1 MGGKGEMK
9 PTIQEILYSAKAIL
23 RALEQTDK
31 DGTDY
36 YEFEEAK
43 ILHSLIERYERKED
57 LHPVSEH

>member
-1 MGGKGEMK
+1 MSR
-9 PTIQEILYSAKAIL
+9 PTIQEILYSAKIL
-23 RALEQTDK
+23 LRQLEQADA